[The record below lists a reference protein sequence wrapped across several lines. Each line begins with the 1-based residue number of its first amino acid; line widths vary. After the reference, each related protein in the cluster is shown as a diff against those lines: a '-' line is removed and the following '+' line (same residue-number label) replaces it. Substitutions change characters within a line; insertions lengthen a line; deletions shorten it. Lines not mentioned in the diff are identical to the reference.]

1 MTDEDLVKK
10 KREAVE
16 QILGKPFAAAMSDAT
31 EKIRRNLMV
40 ASCLTIAIVIL
51 GVRVSQTNTLL
62 GISFDGLTADTLKK
76 GLLAVNIYMLVHFLW
91 CMLDELQEWRLR
103 ITGTRSAYIT
113 GGTFGSEDADYPSE
127 PRQSTL
133 HNWWQKVSMRFPQTE
148 EAISRLDGALD
159 RLLET
164 EEVKRNSGQI
174 QPVSNAG
181 VLLQQIKSDMTTLLS
196 ELNLAKAVIESPRV
210 CVSLER
216 FDKAYELFLRS
227 QNLRWLVVEAG
238 FPVLLGGASL
248 WLLVRDLYCGP

>member
-10 KREAVE
+10 KREAAE

-76 GLLAVNIYMLVHFLW
+76 GLLAVNTYMLIHFLW
-91 CMLDELQEWRLR
+91 CMFDELQEWRLR
-103 ITGTRSAYIT
+103 VTGTRSAYIT
-113 GGTFGSEDADYPSE
+113 GGTFGGDDADYPSE

-133 HNWWQKVSMRFPQTE
+133 HNWWLRAATRFPRTE
-148 EAISRLDGALD
+148 EAISRLDGSLE

-181 VLLQQIKSDMTTLLS
+181 VLLQQIKSDMGTLLA
-196 ELNLAKAVIESPRV
+196 ELNQTKAVLASPRV
-210 CVSLER
+210 SVSLER

-227 QNLRWLVVEAG
+227 QNLRWVVVEAG
-238 FPVLLGGASL
+238 FPMLLGAASL
-248 WLLVRDLYCGP
+248 GLLIRDLYCAP